1 MDGAGAA
8 DDLLGRALAAHAHRA
23 PRLPYVDPELL
34 PDTDVA
40 QLYVDADGTTDEP
53 RLRRA
58 YEALPAE
65 ERARRH
71 TARAA
76 LLA

>member
-1 MDGAGAA
+1 MWT
-8 DDLLGRALAAHAHRA
+8 
-23 PRLPYVDPELL
+23 PELL

-65 ERARRH
+65 ERARWH